1 MGQSVRMTM
10 MGSFQI
16 FIDERRVE
24 NPVSKSRKGTALMEY
39 LVLHRGASVTNQQLM
54 QELWPE
60 HSVTN
65 PENALKT
72 LVSRMR
78 LLLNQMY
85 SGLGSCIV
93 SDRGA
98 YHWQSLPGM
107 AIDAVELLDLFDDI
121 PNQTD
126 PELQRKMY
134 QRVLELYQG
143 DLYQTGD
150 IEAESGFAQQMHGK
164 FLSTMYGYIELL
176 RKAEDYNE
184 ICAVCR
190 SALEV
195 DSFDDRLHIELMKAM
210 ISLNRTSD
218 ALVQYKH
225 ATNLTYRYLG
235 TPPSPQM
242 SAFYQE
248 MNKARQSLKLNLEA
262 IREELHNSSLERG
275 AFVCDYEMFK
285 AIYSLEMRNL
295 ERLGTTMFLGII
307 MIGDSDE
314 GDYDSIRQDN
324 IMNGLI
330 EILRDN
336 LRKGDIITHFS
347 PSVVALLLPTVNYKT
362 GSMVMERIRK
372 LFYQRYPSSHIPFH
386 SRLGLLG
393 KDAFKVGGDD
403 EDAVAEE

>member
-10 MGSFQI
+10 MGSFHI

-121 PNQTD
+121 PNQPD
-126 PELQRKMY
+126 PQVQRKMY

-150 IEAESGFAQQMHGK
+150 IEAESGFAQQMHSK

-285 AIYSLEMRNL
+285 SIYSLEMRNL

-314 GDYDSIRQDN
+314 GDFDSMRQDS

-347 PSVVALLLPTVNYKT
+347 PSVVALLLPTVNYQT

-372 LFYQRYPSSHIPFH
+372 LFYQRYPNSDIPFH

>member
-1 MGQSVRMTM
+1 MADSIRIQM
-10 MGSFQI
+10 MGNFLIYINEQ
-16 FIDERRVE
+16 RVE

-39 LVLHRGASVTNQQLM
+39 LALHRGKPVPNQQLLRA
-54 QELWPE
+54 LWPE

-78 LLLNQMY
+78 TLLNQM
-85 SGLGSCIV
+85 SQGLGACIV

-98 YHWQSLPGM
+98 YHWENKADM
-107 AIDAVELLDLFDDI
+107 RIDAMDLMDLFDAI
-121 PNQTD
+121 ETERNT
-126 PELQRKMY
+126 EKLRGMY
-134 QRVLELYQG
+134 ERVLELYAG

-150 IEAESGFAQQMHGK
+150 LEGDTGFAQQLHTQY
-164 FLSTMYGYIELL
+164 LTAVYGYIELL
-176 RKAEDYNE
+176 RKAEEYND
-184 ICAVCR
+184 IIAVCR
-190 SALEV
+190 TALEV

-210 ISLNRTSD
+210 VSLNRTSD

-235 TPPSPQM
+235 APPSPEM
-242 SAFYQE
+242 MAFYQE
-248 MNKARQSLKLNLEA
+248 MNRARQSLKYNLDA
-262 IREELHNSSLERG
+262 IRTELHNSSMERG

-285 AIYSLEMRNL
+285 AIYNLEMRNL

-307 MIGDSDE
+307 MIGDDDD
-314 GDYDSIRQDN
+314 GADSIRQDN

-347 PSVVALLLPTVNYKT
+347 PSVIALLLPTVNFKT
-362 GSMVMERIRK
+362 GNMVLERIRK
-372 LFYQRYPSSHIPFH
+372 LFYMRYPNSNIPFH
-386 SRLGLLG
+386 FRLGVLG
-393 KDAFKVGGDD
+393 KDAFRV
-403 EDAVAEE
+403 EAMAEEEAQ

>member
-1 MGQSVRMTM
+1 MGDTVRIQM
-10 MGSFQI
+10 MGRFLIYINEQ
-16 FIDERRVE
+16 RME

-39 LVLHRGASVTNQQLM
+39 LILNRGQPVPNQQLLH
-54 QELWPE
+54 ELWGG

-78 LLLNQMY
+78 MTLNQM
-85 SGLGSCIV
+85 SEGMGGCIV

-107 AIDAVELLDLFDDI
+107 RIDAVELMELFDALERERD
-121 PNQTD
+121 
-126 PELQRKMY
+126 EEAQRGMC
-134 QRVLELYQG
+134 RRILELYQG

-150 IEAESGFAQQMHGK
+150 LEGDTGFAQQMHVRY
-164 FLSTMYGYIELL
+164 LSAVYNYIELL

-184 ICAVCR
+184 ISAVCR
-190 SALEV
+190 TALEI

-210 ISLNRTSD
+210 VSLNRTSD

-235 TPPSPQM
+235 AAPSEEM
-242 SAFYQE
+242 KAFYRE
-248 MNKARQSLKLNLEA
+248 MNRSRRSLKYNLDA
-262 IREELHNSSLERG
+262 IRRELNNSSLEHG

-285 AIYSLEMRNL
+285 AIYNLEMRNL

-307 MIGDSDE
+307 MVGDTDE
-314 GDYDSIRQDN
+314 NNFDSIRQDS
-324 IMNGLI
+324 IMTSLI
-330 EILRDN
+330 EILKDN

-347 PSVVALLLPTVNYKT
+347 PSVIALLLPTVNYKT
-362 GSMVMERIRK
+362 GNMVMERIRQ
-372 LFYQRYPSSHIPFH
+372 LFYKRYPNSDIPFH
-386 SRLGLLG
+386 FRLGVLG
-393 KDAFKVGGDD
+393 KDAFHV
-403 EDAVAEE
+403 EAEEVESE

>member
-1 MGQSVRMTM
+1 MADSIRIQM
-10 MGSFQI
+10 MGNFLIYINEQ
-16 FIDERRVE
+16 RVE

-39 LVLHRGASVTNQQLM
+39 LALHRGKPVPNQQLLRA
-54 QELWPE
+54 LWPE

-78 LLLNQMY
+78 TLLNQM
-85 SGLGSCIV
+85 SQGLGACIV

-98 YHWQSLPGM
+98 YHWENKADM
-107 AIDAVELLDLFDDI
+107 RIDAMDLMDLFDAI
-121 PNQTD
+121 ETERNT
-126 PELQRKMY
+126 EKLRGMY
-134 QRVLELYQG
+134 ERVLELYAG

-150 IEAESGFAQQMHGK
+150 LEGDTGFAQQLHTQY
-164 FLSTMYGYIELL
+164 LTAVYGYIELL
-176 RKAEDYNE
+176 RKAEEYND
-184 ICAVCR
+184 IIAVCR
-190 SALEV
+190 TALEV

-210 ISLNRTSD
+210 VNLNRTSD

-235 TPPSPQM
+235 APPSPEM
-242 SAFYQE
+242 MAFYQE
-248 MNKARQSLKLNLEA
+248 MNRARQSLKYNLDA
-262 IREELHNSSLERG
+262 IRTELHNSSMERG

-285 AIYSLEMRNL
+285 AIYNLEMRNL

-307 MIGDSDE
+307 MIGDDDD
-314 GDYDSIRQDN
+314 GADSIRQDN

-347 PSVVALLLPTVNYKT
+347 PSVIALLLPTVNYKT
-362 GSMVMERIRK
+362 GTMVMERIRQ
-372 LFYQRYPSSHIPFH
+372 LFYKRYPNSDIPFH
-386 SRLGLLG
+386 SRLGMLG
-393 KDAFKVGGDD
+393 KDAFKVEADGPQD
-403 EDAVAEE
+403 EQE

>member
-1 MGQSVRMTM
+1 MSDIIRIQM
-10 MGSFQI
+10 MGSFLIYINEQ
-16 FIDERRVE
+16 RVE
-24 NPVSKSRKGTALMEY
+24 NPVSKSRKGTALVEF
-39 LVLHRGASVTNQQLM
+39 LVLHRGRPVPNQQLL
-54 QELWPE
+54 QALWPE

-78 LLLNQMY
+78 TLLNQM
-85 SGLGSCIV
+85 SPGLGACIV

-98 YHWQSLPGM
+98 YHWQSMPAM
-107 AIDAVELLDLFDDI
+107 SIDALELMDIFDILGTERNADR
-121 PNQTD
+121 
-126 PELQRKMY
+126 QREMY
-134 QRVLELYQG
+134 ERMLELYEG

-150 IEAESGFAQQMHGK
+150 LEGDTGFAQQMHTQY
-164 FLSTMYGYIELL
+164 LSAVYSYIELL

-184 ICAVCR
+184 IIAVCR
-190 SALEV
+190 TALEV

-210 ISLNRTSD
+210 VSLNRTSD

-235 TPPSPQM
+235 APPSEEM
-242 SAFYQE
+242 MAFYQE
-248 MNKARQSLKLNLEA
+248 MNKARQSLKYNLEA
-262 IREELHNSSLERG
+262 IRRELNNSELERG

-285 AIYSLEMRNL
+285 AIYNLEMRNL

-307 MIGDSDE
+307 MIGEDE
-314 GDYDSIRQDN
+314 SGTDSIKQDN

-362 GSMVMERIRK
+362 GTMVLERIRTM
-372 LFYQRYPSSHIPFH
+372 FYKRFPNSNVPFH
-386 SRLGLLG
+386 SRLGMLG
-393 KDAFKVGGDD
+393 KDAFKVEAD
-403 EDAVAEE
+403 ESAQKEE

>member
-1 MGQSVRMTM
+1 MSESIRITM
-10 MGSFQI
+10 MSSFHI
-16 FIDERRVE
+16 YIDERRVE

-39 LVLHRGASVTNQQLM
+39 LVLHRGKPVPNQQLLN
-54 QELWPE
+54 ELWPE

-78 LLLNQMY
+78 LLLNNMVP
-85 SGLGSCIV
+85 GMGACIV
-93 SDRGA
+93 SDRGS
-98 YHWQSLPGM
+98 YHWQSMPGM
-107 AIDAVELLDLFDDI
+107 TIDAVELMDLFDAI
-121 PNQTD
+121 PGEQD
-126 PELQRKMY
+126 PEKQRPMY
-134 QRVLELYQG
+134 RRVMELYTG

-150 IEAESGFAQQMHGK
+150 IEGESGFAQQLHAQ
-164 FLSTMYGYIELL
+164 FLSAVYGYIELL

-235 TPPSPQM
+235 SAPSPQM
-242 SAFYQE
+242 AAFYQE
-248 MNKARQSLKLNLEA
+248 MNRARQTLKLNLDA
-262 IREELHNSSLERG
+262 IREELQNSSQERG

-307 MIGDSDE
+307 MIGDTDE
-314 GDYDSIRQDN
+314 VNFDSMRQDN

-336 LRKGDIITHFS
+336 L
-347 PSVVALLLPTVNYKT
+347 SVLHH
-362 GSMVMERIRK
+362 GR
-372 LFYQRYPSSHIPFH
+372 
-386 SRLGLLG
+386 
-393 KDAFKVGGDD
+393 
-403 EDAVAEE
+403 